1 MTRKIGSQYQPDDSF
16 KAAARLHQS
25 NYRAKVLDVDYLD
38 YGNRLTDADGRALLN
53 YYDGLG
59 IREALRQRY
68 PQYSQR
74 RDADLLRSEH
84 IPFNMLAPL
93 AGRPDLAR
101 MIIKEAFKQEV
112 DGPLELKLEWAPE
125 PKYNYLDDMTSFDA
139 YLQGVGT
146 DGKLVGIGIEVKYTE
161 RGYRIG
167 KSEAKRVQDPN
178 STYWIMTRES
188 GLFVENWSNDLFKD
202 DLRQIWRNHLL
213 GLAMV
218 KRKDI
223 ARFVSVTLY
232 PSGNIH
238 FTHALKKYQGHLIKS
253 AQSSVHGSTFERFI
267 ECIQGDHEI
276 ERWKQFLIERYLVKY
291 STFADKKIFQHLEIV
306 KQKHHQL

>member
-1 MTRKIGSQYQPDDSF
+1 MTKEIGPQYEPDDPF

-25 NYRAKVLDVDYLD
+25 NYRAKVLDVDYSD
-38 YGNRLTDADGRALLN
+38 YGNRLTDVDGRTLLN

-68 PQYSQR
+68 PRYSHR

-93 AGRPDLAR
+93 AERPDLAR
-101 MIIKEAFKQEV
+101 MVIKDAFEKRLE
-112 DGPLELKLEWAPE
+112 GSFELKLEWAPE
-125 PKYNYLDDMTSFDA
+125 PKRNYLDDMTSFDA
-139 YLQGVGT
+139 YLHGFEAG
-146 DGKLVGIGIEVKYTE
+146 GELVGIGVEVKYTE

-167 KSEAKRVQDPN
+167 SSEAKRVKDPE
-178 STYWIMTRES
+178 STYWVMTRECGVFIGNGS
-188 GLFVENWSNDLFKD
+188 TDLAKD

-218 KRKDI
+218 KRGDI

-232 PSGNIH
+232 PSGNAH
-238 FTHALKKYQGHLIKS
+238 FTDALTKYQDHLKET
-253 AQSSVHGSTFERFI
+253 ARSSVRSCTFERFI
-267 ECIQGDHEI
+267 ECIHGDHEI
-276 ERWKQFLIERYLVKY
+276 DKWKQFLRERYL
-291 STFADKKIFQHLEIV
+291 IE
-306 KQKHHQL
+306 QLA